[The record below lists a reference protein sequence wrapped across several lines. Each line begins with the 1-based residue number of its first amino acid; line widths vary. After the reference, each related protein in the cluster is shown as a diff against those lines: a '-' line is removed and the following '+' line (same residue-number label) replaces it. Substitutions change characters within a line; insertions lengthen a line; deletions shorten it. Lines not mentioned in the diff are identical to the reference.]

1 MPTYEWKG
9 RRGDL
14 AQTGTISAESKES
27 ARLKLR
33 RQQIVVT
40 QIKEKGKEIAL
51 PWFKAKVS
59 ARDLA
64 IFTRQFSVMI
74 DAGLPLV
81 QCLEILS
88 VQSENKV
95 LCRVLGQVRSDVESG
110 SSLADA
116 MKKHLAVFDDLFCN
130 MVAAGEAGG
139 ILDTILRRLSTHIE
153 KVVKLRRA
161 VRAALTYPI
170 AVISIAM
177 LVVYIILTRVIPT
190 FETLFMSLGADLPL
204 PTQITVMMSK
214 FLLRFGILIIIGA
227 GIIVWAIM
235 QWHKTYKGKRIID
248 GIALKIPIIG
258 LVLQKIAIAR
268 FCRTLA
274 TLISSGVAILDA
286 LEITAKT
293 SGNAILEDAI
303 LATRKS
309 IEGGKSIADP
319 MRENSVF
326 PPMVVHMVSVGEQTG
341 ALDSM
346 LSKIAD
352 FYEEEVDVAVANLL
366 TLIEPILI
374 LFLGIVIG
382 GIVIS
387 MYLPLFSLIKVI
399 G

>member
-9 RRGDL
+9 RRGDAL
-14 AQTGTISAESKES
+14 QAGVIVAESKEA

-33 RQQIVVT
+33 RQQIIVT
-40 QIKEKGKEIAL
+40 QLKEKGKEIAL
-51 PWFKAKVS
+51 PWFKARVS
-59 ARDLA
+59 PRDLA

-88 VQSENKV
+88 VQSENKLLQKV
-95 LCRVLGQVRSDVESG
+95 LTQVRADVEAG

-116 MKKHLAVFDDLFCN
+116 MRKHPSVFDDLFCN
-130 MVAAGEAGG
+130 MIAAGEAGG

-153 KVVKLRRA
+153 KIVKLRRA
-161 VRAALTYPI
+161 IRSALTYPI
-170 AVISIAM
+170 AVILIASV
-177 LVVYIILTRVIPT
+177 VVYIILTRVIPT
-190 FETLFMSLGADLPL
+190 FETLFASLGAELPFL
-204 PTQITVMMSK
+204 TQLTITMSK
-214 FLLRFGILIIIGA
+214 FVGRFGWLIILGAIGL
-227 GIIVWAIM
+227 VYAIF
-235 QWHKTYKGKRIID
+235 QYHKTYRGRRVID
-248 GIALKIPIIG
+248 GTLLKVPILG
-258 LVLQKIAIAR
+258 MVLQKIAIAR

-293 SGNAILEDAI
+293 SGNAIVEDAV

-319 MRENSVF
+319 MRESPVF

-341 ALDSM
+341 ALDAM

-352 FYEEEVDVAVANLL
+352 FYEEEVDVAVQNML
-366 TLIEPILI
+366 TLIEPIMI

-382 GIVIS
+382 GIIVS

>member
-9 RRGDL
+9 KRGDL
-14 AQTGTISAESKES
+14 VQAGTIVAESKEA

-33 RQQIVVT
+33 RQQIIVT

-59 ARDLA
+59 AKDLA

-81 QCLEILS
+81 QCLEIQA

-95 LCRVLGQVRSDVESG
+95 LQRVLSQVRSDVEGG

-116 MKKHLAVFDDLFCN
+116 LRKHPSVFDDLFCN

-153 KVVKLRRA
+153 KTVRLKRA
-161 VRAALTYPI
+161 VRSAMTYPI
-170 AVISIAM
+170 AVLIIAAI
-177 LVVYIILTRVIPT
+177 VVYIILTRVIPT
-190 FETLFMSLGADLPL
+190 FEALFMSLGADLPFL
-204 PTQITVMMSK
+204 TQLTISLSK
-214 FLLRFGILIIIGA
+214 FVGRFGIFIFIGIGLIVYA
-227 GIIVWAIM
+227 LY
-235 QWHKTYKGKRIID
+235 QYHKTYTGRRLID
-248 GIALKIPIIG
+248 GFVLKIPILG
-258 LVLQKIAIAR
+258 VVMKKIAIAR

-293 SGNAILEDAI
+293 SGNAIVEDAI
-303 LATRKS
+303 MATRKS

-319 MRENSVF
+319 MRDNPVF

-346 LSKIAD
+346 LSKVAD
-352 FYEEEVDVAVANLL
+352 FYEEEVDAAVQNML
-366 TLIEPILI
+366 TLIEPIMI
-374 LFLGIVIG
+374 LFLGGIIG
-382 GIVIS
+382 GIVVS
-387 MYLPLFSLIKVI
+387 MYLPLFALIRVI

>member
-9 RRGDL
+9 KRGDS
-14 AQTGTISAESKES
+14 AQTGTIVAESKEA

-51 PWFKAKVS
+51 PWLKAKVS
-59 ARDLA
+59 AKDLA

-88 VQSENKV
+88 TQSENKV
-95 LCRVLGQVRSDVESG
+95 LQRVLAAVRSDVEAG

-116 MKKHLAVFDDLFCN
+116 MRKHPSVFDDLFCN
-130 MVAAGEAGG
+130 MVSAGEAGG

-153 KVVKLRRA
+153 KIVKLKRA
-161 VRAALTYPI
+161 VRSALTYPA
-170 AVISIAM
+170 AVIIIAAI
-177 LVVYIILTRVIPT
+177 VVYIILTRVIPT
-190 FETLFMSLGADLPL
+190 FETLFLSLGADLPFL
-204 PTQITVMMSK
+204 TQLTITLSK
-214 FLLRFGILIIIGA
+214 FVGRFGVFIIIGI
-227 GIIVWAIM
+227 GLFVWSIY
-235 QWHKTYKGKRIID
+235 QYHKTYRGRRVLDQLILKTPIL
-248 GIALKIPIIG
+248 GI
-258 LVLQKIAIAR
+258 VMQKIAIAR

-293 SGNAILEDAI
+293 SGNAIVEDAI
-303 LATRKS
+303 MATRKS

-319 MRENSVF
+319 MRDSPVF
-326 PPMVVHMVSVGEQTG
+326 PPMVVHMVAVGEQTG
-341 ALDSM
+341 ALDAM

-352 FYEEEVDVAVANLL
+352 FYEDEVDVAVQNML
-366 TLIEPILI
+366 TLIEPIMI
-374 LFLGIVIG
+374 LFLGTVIG

-387 MYLPLFSLIKVI
+387 MYLPLFSLIRVI

>member
-9 RRGDL
+9 KRGDL
-14 AQTGTISAESKES
+14 VQAGTIVAESKEA

-33 RQQIVVT
+33 RQQIIVT
-40 QIKEKGKEIAL
+40 QIKEKGKEIAF

-59 ARDLA
+59 DKDLA

-81 QCLEILS
+81 QCLEIQS

-95 LCRVLGQVRSDVESG
+95 LQRVLSQVRNDVESG

-116 MKKHLAVFDDLFCN
+116 MRKHPSVFDDLFCN

-153 KVVKLRRA
+153 KTVRLKRA
-161 VRAALTYPI
+161 VRSAMTYPI
-170 AVISIAM
+170 AVLLIAAI
-177 LVVYIILTRVIPT
+177 VVYIILTRVIPT
-190 FETLFMSLGADLPL
+190 FEALFMSLGADLPL
-204 PTQITVMMSK
+204 LTQMTINLSK
-214 FLLRFGILIIIGA
+214 FVGRFGIFIFIAIG
-227 GIIVWAIM
+227 IVVYAIF
-235 QWHKTYKGKRIID
+235 QYHKTYTGRRVIDRII
-248 GIALKIPIIG
+248 LKIPIFG
-258 LVLQKIAIAR
+258 VVMKKIAIAR

-293 SGNAILEDAI
+293 SGNAIVEDAI
-303 LATRKS
+303 MATRKS

-319 MRENSVF
+319 MRESPVF

-346 LSKIAD
+346 LSKVAD
-352 FYEEEVDVAVANLL
+352 FYEEEVDAAVQNML
-366 TLIEPILI
+366 TLIEPIMI
-374 LFLGIVIG
+374 LFLGVVIG
-382 GIVIS
+382 GIVVS
-387 MYLPLFSLIKVI
+387 MYLPLFTLIRVI

>member
-9 RRGDL
+9 KRGDL
-14 AQTGTISAESKES
+14 VQAGTIVAESKEA

-33 RQQIVVT
+33 RQQIIVT
-40 QIKEKGKEIAL
+40 QIKEKGKEVAL
-51 PWFKAKVS
+51 PWFKAKV
-59 ARDLA
+59 AAKDLA

-81 QCLEILS
+81 QCLEIQS

-95 LCRVLGQVRSDVESG
+95 LQRVLTQVRSDVEAG

-116 MKKHLAVFDDLFCN
+116 MRKHPSVFDELFCN

-153 KVVKLRRA
+153 KIVRLKRA
-161 VRAALTYPI
+161 IRSALTYPI
-170 AVISIAM
+170 AVLVIAAV
-177 LVVYIILTRVIPT
+177 VVYIILTKVIPT
-190 FETLFMSLGADLPL
+190 FEALFLSLGSDLPFL
-204 PTQITVMMSK
+204 TQMTIKMSK
-214 FLLRFGILIIIGA
+214 FVGRFGIFIAIGIALIVYA
-227 GIIVWAIM
+227 LY
-235 QWHKTYKGKRIID
+235 QYHKTYTGRRVIDNII
-248 GIALKIPIIG
+248 LKIPILG
-258 LVLQKIAIAR
+258 VVMKKIAIAR

-293 SGNAILEDAI
+293 SGNAIVEDAI
-303 LATRKS
+303 MATRKS
-309 IEGGKSIADP
+309 IEAGKSIADP
-319 MRENSVF
+319 MRESPVF

-346 LSKIAD
+346 LSKVAD
-352 FYEEEVDVAVANLL
+352 FYEEEVDVAVQNML
-366 TLIEPILI
+366 TLIEPIMI
-374 LFLGIVIG
+374 LFLGTVIG
-382 GIVIS
+382 GIVVS
-387 MYLPLFSLIKVI
+387 MYLPLFTLIKVI